1 MGAIRISLFGGII
14 PRLAD
19 RGLPENA
26 AQFALNAK
34 LYSGEL
40 RAWNRMRGLDTLPIS
55 DAKTVYHY
63 KHLGADKY
71 LAFSEFTNVV
81 KAALVNEQLGRLYWT
96 GSTGPYINTTTR
108 IQAAQPA
115 FRLGV
120 PPPAGAFT
128 VVPAG
133 GTPALAETRVY
144 LAIWVSTFGE
154 EGGPGTPVT
163 VSGNADGTWT
173 VNGLNSLTVPAGYG
187 NIAKLRLYRTLTSA
201 TGVDYRTVAEWAV
214 GGIPASYNDAVT
226 ATTLSTQPVLQ
237 SLGWT
242 TPPLDLKGL
251 ISVAGGFM
259 AGFSGRTVRL
269 SVPYFPHAWPE
280 DYSYAVED
288 DIVGLGTFG
297 NTIVVCTAGRAAL
310 LVGQTPDVMSLQKLE
325 GVQPCLSARSI
336 VSTSGA
342 VMYASYDG
350 LIGVDGSSSRGQIV
364 SRQWV
369 TKDEWM
375 SGFGPTTQMASVYQD
390 RYFAFYTNQLGFTIG
405 FDDPVTGFTELQQA
419 GVSSV
424 DLDPLTGQT
433 LITVGN
439 IVYEWDGDPTGV
451 LTYTWKSKPFM
462 LAKPDNMA
470 VIQLRGSFLGSSTSV
485 PVPPAQGSFGYT
497 MNSLQIGGG
506 KAPIGPSVMS
516 LAGSINGPADFIA
529 AGVSPGPP
537 VPGPSVAVKVY
548 ADEFLV
554 WFGAID
560 SEAPYRLPSGTK
572 PVKYEIEVQGASPLY
587 SITLASTAKGLE
599 QLP

>member
-19 RGLPENA
+19 RGLPDNA

-40 RAWNRMRGLDTLPIS
+40 RAWNRLRLLAALPIS
-55 DAKTVYHY
+55 NAETVYHY
-63 KHLGADKY
+63 RYLGAEKY
-71 LAFSEFTNVV
+71 LAFNEFTNVA
-81 KAALVNEQLGRLYWT
+81 KAALVNEQLGRIYWT
-96 GSTGPYINTTTR
+96 GSGGPYINTAAR
-108 IQAAQPA
+108 IDAAQPP

-120 PPPAGAFT
+120 PAPTGTFT

-133 GTPALAETRVY
+133 GTAANAENRVY

-154 EGGPGTPVT
+154 EGGPGSPVSI
-163 VSGNADGTWT
+163 SGNSDGTWT
-173 VNGLNSLTVPAGYG
+173 VNGLNTLAIAPGYG

-201 TGVDYRTVAEWAV
+201 TGVDYRMVNEWTVGSV
-214 GGIPASYNDAVT
+214 PASYGDTVT
-226 ATTLSTQPVLQ
+226 STVLSTNPALQ

-242 TPPLDLKGL
+242 PPPIDLKGL

-259 AGFSGRTVRL
+259 AGFVGRTVRL

-297 NTIVVCTAGRAAL
+297 NTVVVGTQGRAAL

-375 SGFGPTTQMASVYQD
+375 SRFGPTTQMASVYQD
-390 RYFAFYTNQLGFTIG
+390 RYFAFYTDTLGFTIG
-405 FDDPVTGFTELQQA
+405 FDDPVTGFTELLED

-433 LITVGN
+433 LITIGDN
-439 IVYEWDGDPTGV
+439 VYEWDGDTSGV
-451 LTYTWKSKPFM
+451 LTYTWRSKPFM
-462 LAKPDNMA
+462 LSKPDNMA
-470 VIQLRGSFLGSSTSV
+470 VIQLRGAFVGNAAEIPTQPAIGSLGFS
-485 PVPPAQGSFGYT
+485 
-497 MNSLQIGGG
+497 MNSTPLGGG
-506 KAPIGPSVMS
+506 IAPVLPSVMS
-516 LAGSINGPADFIA
+516 MGGSLNGPADWQA
-529 AGVSPGPP
+529 LGTPPGPP
-537 VPGPSVAVKVY
+537 LPGPEVAVKVY
-548 ADEFLV
+548 ADDVLV
-554 WFGAID
+554 WFGSISD
-560 SEAPYRLPSGTK
+560 EQPYRLPSGTK
-572 PVKYEIEVQGASPLY
+572 PVKYEVEVQGVSPLF
-587 SITLASTAKGLE
+587 SITMASTAKGLAMV
-599 QLP
+599 L

>member
-1 MGAIRISLFGGII
+1 MGAIRISMFGGII

-40 RAWNRMRGLDTLPIS
+40 RAWNRLRALETLPIS

-63 KHLGADKY
+63 RHLGADKY
-71 LAFSEFTNVV
+71 LAFSEYTNVV

-120 PPPAGAFT
+120 PAPAGTFT
-128 VVPAG
+128 VVPTG
-133 GTPALAETRVY
+133 GTAATAETRVY
-144 LAIWVSTFGE
+144 LALWVSTFGE
-154 EGGPGTPVT
+154 EGGPGAPVT
-163 VSGNADGTWT
+163 VSGNADGVWT

-187 NIAKLRLYRTLTSA
+187 NIGFLRLYRTLTSA
-201 TGVDYRTVAEWAV
+201 TGVDYRKVNEWAV
-214 GGIPASYNDAVT
+214 GGVPASYVDNVS

-242 TPPLDLKGL
+242 TPPTDLKGL

-259 AGFSGRTVRL
+259 AGFVGRTVRL

-297 NTIVVCTAGRAAL
+297 NTVVVCTQGRAAL

-350 LIGVDGSSSRGQIV
+350 LIGVDGSSARGQIM

-375 SGFGPTTQMASVYQD
+375 SGFGPATQMASVYQD

-405 FDDPVTGFTELQQA
+405 FDDPVTGFTELQVA

-439 IVYEWDGDPTGV
+439 VVYEWDGDPTGV

-470 VIQLRGSFLGSSTSV
+470 VYQLRGSFVGSSAGV
-485 PVPPAQGSFGYT
+485 PVPPAQGSFGYE
-497 MNSLQIGGG
+497 MNSMVMGGG
-506 KAPIGPSVMS
+506 KKPTLPAVMPVG
-516 LAGSINGPADFIA
+516 GSINGPADFIA
-529 AGVSPGPP
+529 AGVAPGPP
-537 VPGPSVAVKVY
+537 VPGPEVAVKVY
-548 ADEFLV
+548 ANEDLV

-560 SEAPYRLPSGTK
+560 SEKPYRLPSGEK
-572 PVKYEIEVQGASPLY
+572 PVKYEIEVQGVSPLY

-599 QLP
+599 MLP